1 MKHEH
6 VPIVGKSLKQ
16 INIARQNVALNLVQ
30 KDFTQ
35 GSLNFAKVKSIRYIG
50 KQDVYN
56 MEVRGHHNFSVN
68 GGLIVH
74 NSIDAT
80 RYGLSEDMVHTAK
93 RPVDKPPGW

>member
-1 MKHEH
+1 MKCVHALTVDEN
-6 VPIVGKSLKQ
+6 LKQ
-16 INIARQNVALNLVQ
+16 ISTAKQSVALNHVQ
-30 KDFTQ
+30 IDFTR
-35 GSLNFAKVKSIRYIG
+35 GSLKFAKVKSIRYIG

-80 RYGLSEDMVHTAK
+80 RYALEDDMRAGGLSILK
-93 RPVDKPPGW
+93 

>member
-1 MKHEH
+1 MKY
-6 VPIVGKSLKQ
+6 VYVLTVGESLKQ
-16 INIARQNVALNLVQ
+16 INTAKQSVALNPVQ
-30 KDFTQ
+30 IDFTQ

-74 NSIDAT
+74 NSIDAC
-80 RYGLSEDMVHTAK
+80 RYGLEDDMKSGSGLSVLK
-93 RPVDKPPGW
+93 

>member
-16 INIARQNVALNLVQ
+16 INIARQNVALNPVQ
-30 KDFTQ
+30 IDFTQ
-35 GSLNFAKVKSIRYIG
+35 GSLNFAKVKLIRYIG

-74 NSIDAT
+74 NSIDAV
-80 RYGLSEDMVHTAK
+80 RYAMEDEMRQARIAVLK
-93 RPVDKPPGW
+93 G